1 MNGQTLWRSFVRII
15 RLGLLGIFGTVF
27 FIDGLARGGLPIF
40 LIVMLPGGERWIRHN
55 SFLAWAIAIAFALAV
70 ILPFAWLHS
79 KEEEYKQRKQYQPLR
94 QARNP

>member
-40 LIVMLPGGERWIRHN
+40 LIVMLPGGEGWIRHN
-55 SFLAWAIAIAFALAV
+55 SFLAWAIAIAFAIAV
-70 ILPFAWLHS
+70 ILPLGWLYS
-79 KEEEYKQRKQYQPLR
+79 KEDDYKQRKRYQSGR
-94 QARNP
+94 QAP